1 MIFFFLVKVLHRY
14 VIIST
19 WWGCGKFLCLNA
31 KGKPGKKKKKI
42 QSDCQ
47 NGEGSF
53 GFSISVF
60 SNQVQAL
67 FWKIKPIWGRRLQT
81 ELSRE
86 MLSCY
91 EGWCECPVCLVW
103 MYLDRKKWW
112 SYLILVPA
120 EASQNIGTVLSFSL
134 RTLAKVW
141 VKMLSIQ
148 RWLQGN
154 GEYPKFNWFG
164 YLRFLQRK
172 ERKRALF
179 CFNNQIA
186 ELTCKK
192 SISKHW
198 SVTEIHILSLMNLHT
213 SFGIKHDL
221 TYFNIN
227 ISSLYSKYT
236 QSPLHTATFIY
247 EHWVQNKRTRII

>member
-1 MIFFFLVKVLHRY
+1 MLRE
-14 VIIST
+14 
-19 WWGCGKFLCLNA
+19 NQE
-31 KGKPGKKKKKI
+31 KKI
-42 QSDCQ
+42 QGDCE
-47 NGEGSF
+47 NGEGSL

-67 FWKIKPIWGRRLQT
+67 FWKIKPIWEGGCRLSSAGRCWAAMKSER
-81 ELSRE
+81 
-86 MLSCY
+86 
-91 EGWCECPVCLVW
+91 PVCLVW

-164 YLRFLQRK
+164 CLRFLQRK

-186 ELTCKK
+186 ELACKK
-192 SISKHW
+192 STSKHW

-221 TYFNIN
+221 KYFNIN

-247 EHWVQNKRTRII
+247 QHWVQNKRTRII